1 MRLGLGVGERAQS
14 APSFGQEG
22 YHALHAAVGLSSLS
36 HRTAAHTRVRTEG
49 VAQRIMKHVRDGRA
63 HGLRRAQV
71 DQAREQRPE
80 ERVRRGVSQRI
91 HLNRVRRRRLA
102 EDAGLS

>member
-1 MRLGLGVGERAQS
+1 
-14 APSFGQEG
+14 
-22 YHALHAAVGLSSLS
+22 
-36 HRTAAHTRVRTEG
+36 
-49 VAQRIMKHVRDGRA
+49 MKHVRDGRA

-91 HLNRVRRRRLA
+91 HLNRVRRRLA